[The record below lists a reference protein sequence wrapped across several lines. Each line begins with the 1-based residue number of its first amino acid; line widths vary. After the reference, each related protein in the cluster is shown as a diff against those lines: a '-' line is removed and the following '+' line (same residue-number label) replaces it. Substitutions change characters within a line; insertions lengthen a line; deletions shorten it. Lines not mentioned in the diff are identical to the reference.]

1 MKNALQPLEVKFIN
15 KFNLTKD
22 DIFAEDIKRLAGTDE
37 YDATTYINVKWFVLQ
52 GDTRL
57 TLSVKLYPERTSG
70 NIWFYTNQKDWDEY
84 IQTQVTSDMFKT
96 LLDNKQVSMNEDI

>member
-37 YDATTYINVKWFVLQ
+37 YDATTYINVK
-52 GDTRL
+52 
-57 TLSVKLYPERTSG
+57 
-70 NIWFYTNQKDWDEY
+70 
-84 IQTQVTSDMFKT
+84 
-96 LLDNKQVSMNEDI
+96 